1 MNKVCIIFIISFPL
15 SVMAKEQEEKKELP
29 PNMPVHT
36 KLLWGENG
44 LFRKI
49 NIAPKAR
56 QDELQLRVKML
67 QLHQKIALGTLGLFY
82 YQTYLGTK
90 LLDNYQYRESHARMS
105 KLVWSSYML
114 SAFLSYLAPPA
125 MVYSK
130 NINSMKIHRYLS
142 WVHFSGMA
150 MLPFLG
156 KNISESSDYDGAL
169 ALHQNVAFAT
179 LFSMSLSA
187 LLSILPY

>member
-1 MNKVCIIFIISFPL
+1 MNKVCIIFIILFPL

-156 KNISESSDYDGAL
+156 KNISESSDYDGAR